1 MPGKPTVL
9 VDPSFRKMDEIFSP
23 ADMRRLPELVNVIW
37 GKSEPMP
44 HDDAVEALA
53 GADAVICSSW
63 RYGDILHTTP
73 KLRAIL
79 TVSGGFPSDLDYDY
93 CFRNGIRVLSA
104 APAFG
109 RQVAEM
115 ALGMAIA
122 CARAVVDGHQA
133 MQRSGEDYLHA
144 GNVGTFTLYHK
155 QVGLIGYGGL
165 ARCLHPLLKPFG
177 CRVAVY
183 DAWLGERYLRRQGVT
198 PLPLEELI
206 STSQV
211 IFVLAVPSHENRALL
226 DRALLERI
234 RPGAA
239 LILVSRAH
247 LVDFDA
253 LTEFLHAGRFRAAI
267 DVFPQEPLDPA
278 HPIRRAPNVVLSA
291 HRAGTVKEALWEI
304 GEMVLD
310 DLEAIANG
318 MPPQRMQRPSRNLR
332 PAMPAP
338 ASRDT
343 GPDDGSIS
351 AAVETGR
358 A

>member
-1 MPGKPTVL
+1 
-9 VDPSFRKMDEIFSP
+9 
-23 ADMRRLPELVNVIW
+23 
-37 GKSEPMP
+37 
-44 HDDAVEALA
+44 
-53 GADAVICSSW
+53 
-63 RYGDILHTTP
+63 
-73 KLRAIL
+73 
-79 TVSGGFPSDLDYDY
+79 
-93 CFRNGIRVLSA
+93 
-104 APAFG
+104 
-109 RQVAEM
+109 
-115 ALGMAIA
+115 MAIA
-122 CARAVVDGHQA
+122 CARGIVDGHQA
-133 MQRSGEDYLHA
+133 MQRGGEDYLHA
-144 GNVGTFTLYHK
+144 GNVGTFTLYDK

-211 IFVLAVPSHENRALL
+211 IFVLAVPSHVNRALL

-318 MPPQRMQRPSRNLR
+318 MPPQRMQRAEPELAPRYASSR
-332 PAMPAP
+332 
-338 ASRDT
+338 
-343 GPDDGSIS
+343 
-351 AAVETGR
+351 VKGR
-358 A
+358 RAR